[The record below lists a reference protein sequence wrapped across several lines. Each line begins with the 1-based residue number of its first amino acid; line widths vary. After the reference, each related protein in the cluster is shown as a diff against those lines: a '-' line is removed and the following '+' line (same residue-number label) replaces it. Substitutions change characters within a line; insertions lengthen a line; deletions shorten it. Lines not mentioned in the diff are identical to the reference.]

1 VPLVAPALATRLGVR
16 SGRAFIVTAT
26 SAGLRQSFIEDG
38 KLRFAR
44 LERTADMVPQALAMF
59 VRSETLRLSQYLTTL
74 RVLPRDAGPVQVLV
88 VAPAGQRA
96 AFEQVLQ
103 SDARLV
109 FRTVDAAE
117 AEAAVGL
124 RRKPKGTAGEALY
137 LHLAAKSPPRE
148 QFASSGDRR
157 RYIVWQLQRAVVAA
171 GAIGFAACALFAGVK
186 WLDVLQ
192 ARGRAEQQAQEAH
205 RAADAYA
212 RITATFP
219 VTHTS
224 TENLKVAV
232 TEFTRIAQRG
242 AAPERIF
249 AHLSHVL
256 EEFPQFEID
265 SLKWGVDLPGQG
277 REAQRPGAP
286 TAKPGAQ
293 GELETVE
300 VSGRVNA
307 TQRSDYRGITAQVQ
321 RFAAALGTAGF
332 QLTRTQ
338 LPFDVTSE
346 GTLTG
351 DIGGA
356 ETDAPRFTI
365 VFTRKMP

>member
-1 VPLVAPALATRLGVR
+1 
-16 SGRAFIVTAT
+16 
-26 SAGLRQSFIEDG
+26 
-38 KLRFAR
+38 
-44 LERTADMVPQALAMF
+44 
-59 VRSETLRLSQYLTTL
+59 
-74 RVLPRDAGPVQVLV
+74 
-88 VAPAGQRA
+88 
-96 AFEQVLQ
+96 
-103 SDARLV
+103 
-109 FRTVDAAE
+109 
-117 AEAAVGL
+117 
-124 RRKPKGTAGEALY
+124 
-137 LHLAAKSPPRE
+137 
-148 QFASSGDRR
+148 
-157 RYIVWQLQRAVVAA
+157 VAA
-171 GAIGFAACALFAGVK
+171 GALGFAACALFAGMK
-186 WLDVLQ
+186 WMDVVQ
-192 ARGRAEQQAQEAH
+192 ARGRAHQQAQEAH

-219 VTHTS
+219 VTNTS

-242 AAPERIF
+242 IVPERIF
-249 AHLSHVL
+249 AHLSRVL

-265 SLKWGVDLPGQG
+265 SLKWGSG
-277 REAQRPGAP
+277 RPGEARDARSGTP
-286 TAKPGAQ
+286 PVKPDAQ
-293 GELETVE
+293 GEVETVE